1 MVTKHIM
8 DNSDHIG
15 VDPMPSSTFM
25 AMVGPSVT
33 PKPQM
38 WLGFP
43 QRAKFK
49 IQISAMTEMAWE
61 IESELYGLVNTRKGL

>member
-1 MVTKHIM
+1 MVIG
-8 DNSDHIG
+8 DHIG

-25 AMVGPSVT
+25 AMIGPRLT
-33 PKPQM
+33 LRTQM

-61 IESELYGLVNTRKGL
+61 MMSKLYGLMNTRKGL